1 MKAVID
7 RLLNNNLNDLK
18 GLSVEGEIPFTEEF
32 LNELIQLFL
41 ENSKASKAPASPIS
55 PSNVAN
61 LDVMQILGSLDKK
74 EIKIELKEKHA
85 VLKINAK
92 KF

>member
-41 ENSKASKAPASPIS
+41 ENSKASKAP
-55 PSNVAN
+55 
-61 LDVMQILGSLDKK
+61 
-74 EIKIELKEKHA
+74 EIGRAH
-85 VLKINAK
+85 V
-92 KF
+92 